1 MILLRYAG
9 IKENDIVDGEGV
21 CVSFWVQGC
30 CHRCDGCHNPDTW
43 DINGGL
49 ELPNTYIDDII
60 KLLSKNEIHRNLSI
74 LGGEPC
80 LHSNVSIVLPLVKK
94 VHTEANNVKIYLWSG
109 YTYEQLLDRD
119 DTKELLQYIDV
130 LVDGKFE
137 LAHRDITLKFR
148 GSPNQRVIDVKQSLQ
163 SNRVVLYCE

>member
-1 MILLRYAG
+1 MRYAG

-30 CHRCDGCHNPDTW
+30 EHHCLGCHNPDTW
-43 DINGGL
+43 DRNGGL

-60 KLLSKNEIHRNLSI
+60 KLLSKNGILRNLSI

-80 LHSNVSIVLPLVKK
+80 LPSNVSIVLPLLKK
-94 VHTEANNVKIYLWSG
+94 VHTEAKFSKIYLWSG
-109 YTYEQLLDRD
+109 YTFEELMGRD
-119 DTKELLQYIDV
+119 DTRELLQYVDV

-148 GSPNQRVIDVKQSLQ
+148 GSPNQRVIDVQKSLLY
-163 SNRVVLYCE
+163 NIVVLYQYE

>member
-1 MILLRYAG
+1 MRYAG

-30 CHRCDGCHNPDTW
+30 EHFCAGCHNPDTW

-60 KLLSKNEIHRNLSI
+60 KLLSKNGIQRNLSI

-80 LHSNVSIVLPLVKK
+80 LPHNVSIVLPLLKK
-94 VHTEANNVKIYLWSG
+94 VHTVAKFSKIYLWSG
-109 YTYEQLLDRD
+109 YTFEELIGRD
-119 DTKELLQYIDV
+119 DTRELLQYVDV
-130 LVDGKFE
+130 LIDGKFE

-148 GSPNQRVIDVKQSLQ
+148 GSPNQRVIDVQKSLLY
-163 SNRVVLYCE
+163 NNVVLYQYE

>member
-1 MILLRYAG
+1 MRYAG

-30 CHRCDGCHNPDTW
+30 EHHCLGCHNPDTW
-43 DINGGL
+43 DRNGGL

-60 KLLSKNEIHRNLSI
+60 KLLSKNGILRNLSI

-80 LHSNVSIVLPLVKK
+80 LPHNVGIVLPLLKK
-94 VHTEANNVKIYLWSG
+94 VHTEAKFSKIYLWSG
-109 YTYEQLLDRD
+109 YTFEELMGRD
-119 DTKELLQYIDV
+119 DTRELLQYVDV

-148 GSPNQRVIDVKQSLQ
+148 GSPNQRVIDVQKSLLY
-163 SNRVVLYCE
+163 NIVVLYQYE